1 MPRPGARLVAPEA
14 ASTQATPRRALTPTP
29 TEGRRR
35 AQARTDQAAG
45 PTRAEPPRSP
55 RPFVFALLEL
65 YCDRFSHPITPS
77 LHQWRL

>member
-1 MPRPGARLVAPEA
+1 MPRPGARRAAPEA
-14 ASTQATPRRALTPTP
+14 AWTRATPRRAPTP

-65 YCDRFSHPITPS
+65 YSDRFSLPITPS